1 MITGKLGTQGGLHD
15 MHRALRTLIVIAV
28 TLALAG
34 GACMPPEEL
43 LDEDIGVNLYDRP
56 EDAELENDRE
66 RELGDPAEVHG
77 LEATAISGTF
87 QQQLSDTDNAGYLVV
102 DVKLENAAS
111 GTTSYDRLDWVL
123 QLPDGTTK
131 NRIAAA
137 GQPDQMEGGD
147 LERDQTLQG
156 KVYFQIGTQRGAF
169 YVLYAPRRA
178 ARTNDTEKE
187 RGVWL
192 VTVE

>member
-1 MITGKLGTQGGLHD
+1 MPINEIGSGSGLRAEIVTTGT
-15 MHRALRTLIVIAV
+15 
-28 TLALAG
+28 
-34 GACMPPEEL
+34 EL
-43 LDEDIGVNLYDRP
+43 LLGEIVDTNAAWMAQQLRDIGVNLYDRP

-187 RGVWL
+187 RGVWQ